1 MEPTI
6 FGIIVVV
13 TGAFLWRYSVTTML
27 CFVMVCT
34 LFGSTAALY
43 LTALGNSTILPA
55 NLALMF
61 LAAKVLLSPAGR
73 FPNLAEVGRQNA
85 LLVVYCCFG
94 AMTAFVL
101 PHIFSHGIYVAP
113 LRTVSERLYGVQ
125 PVRFSSQN
133 ITTSIYLMG
142 TLLAALMAGAAVRS
156 ERKWHLLLGTVVVM
170 TWAHFGFGIAD
181 LVLDKIGHKEWL
193 AIFRTATYSELDQES
208 LGGVHRIA
216 GIFAETSSYS
226 GYGLGLLALNLEF
239 WLRGLEAKKTGAA
252 AIAMASILMFTTSTT
267 AYVGLAAIALLL
279 VVRILFTPMQF
290 PLRKTIVLA
299 VAAVL
304 AGAAVLALIV
314 FDHKLAQFATDL
326 LLQSTVH
333 KVHSGSALQ
342 RTYWAQHAMDAFYA
356 SYGLGVG
363 VGSFRS
369 SGIIQAI
376 AGSTGVVGLLS
387 FFGYVAWV
395 LKPLSRRS
403 HSAHVAGL
411 EGVGAAFGW
420 AAVIGL
426 LPAVV
431 SGGSPD
437 PGLEFAVLCGTA
449 LALSGAGAAL
459 RLRATSELMSP
470 SMAASRGIGV

>member
-1 MEPTI
+1 MEPTV
-6 FGIIVVV
+6 FGIIVVAV
-13 TGAFLWRYSVTTML
+13 GAFLWRYSVTTML

-55 NLALMF
+55 NLALLF
-61 LAAKVLLSPAGR
+61 LAAKVMMSPAGHLS
-73 FPNLAEVGRQNA
+73 NLVAVGRQNGW
-85 LLVVYCCFG
+85 LVAYCCFG
-94 AMTAFVL
+94 AATAYIL
-101 PHIFSHGIYVAP
+101 PHIFSHGIYIAP

-125 PVRFSSQN
+125 PVKYSSQN

-156 ERKWHLLLGTVVVM
+156 ERKWHMLVTTVIVM

-193 AIFRTATYSELDQES
+193 AIFRTATYAELDQEAF
-208 LGGVHRIA
+208 GGVHRIA

-239 WLRGLEAKKTGAA
+239 WIRNLEPKKTGAA
-252 AIAMASILMFTTSTT
+252 AIAIAGVLMLTTSTT

-279 VVRILFTPMQF
+279 MARILFTPMQF
-290 PLRKTIVLA
+290 PARKMIVLA
-299 VAAVL
+299 VAGVL

-314 FDHKLAQFATDL
+314 FDKKSAQFATDL

-333 KVHSGSALQ
+333 KVHSGSGLQ
-342 RTYWAQHAMDAFYA
+342 RAYWAHRAIEAFYA

-376 AGSTGVVGLLS
+376 AGSTGVIGLIS
-387 FFGYVAWV
+387 FFGYVASV
-395 LKPLSRRS
+395 MKPFSRRS
-403 HSAHVAGL
+403 HSTRAVGL
-411 EGVGAAFGW
+411 DGLGAAFGW

-426 LPAVV
+426 LPAMF

-437 PGLEFAVLCGTA
+437 PGLEFAVLCGSA
-449 LALSGAGAAL
+449 LALSGASATL
-459 RLRATSELMSP
+459 RVRPVPELKNSA
-470 SMAASRGIGV
+470 MAIPRGTGV

>member
-1 MEPTI
+1 MEPTF
-6 FGIIVVV
+6 FGIIVIAA
-13 TGAFLWRYSVTTML
+13 GAFLWRYSVTTML

-55 NLALMF
+55 NLALLF

-73 FPNLAEVGRQNA
+73 FSNLAESVRQNG

-125 PVRFSSQN
+125 PVMFSSQN
-133 ITTSIYLMG
+133 ITTSVYLMG

-156 ERKWHLLLGTVVVM
+156 ERNWHLFLSTVIII
-170 TWAHFGFGIAD
+170 TWVHFGFGIAD

-193 AIFRTATYSELDQES
+193 AIFRTATYAELDQEAF
-208 LGGVHRIA
+208 GGVHRIA

-226 GYGLGLLALNLEF
+226 GYGLGLLALNIEF
-239 WLRGLEAKKTGAA
+239 WLRNLEPKKTGAA
-252 AIAMASILMFTTSTT
+252 AIAMVFVLMLTTSTT

-279 VVRILFTPMQF
+279 VIRILFTPMQL
-290 PLRKTIVLA
+290 PVRKTIALAVLGVLA
-299 VAAVL
+299 VV
-304 AGAAVLALIV
+304 AVLALIV
-314 FDHKLAQFATDL
+314 FDKKSAAFATEL
-326 LLQSTVH
+326 LLRSTVH
-333 KVHSGSALQ
+333 KVHSDSGLQ
-342 RTYWAQHAMDAFYA
+342 RAYWAQRAMDAFYA

-369 SGIIQAI
+369 SGLFQAI
-376 AGSTGVVGLLS
+376 AGSTGVIGLVS
-387 FFGYVAWV
+387 FFGYLAAV
-395 LKPLSRRS
+395 LKPFSRRS
-403 HSAHVAGL
+403 HITQAFGL
-411 EGVGAAFGW
+411 EGIGAAFGW
-420 AAVIGL
+420 AAAIGL
-426 LPAVV
+426 LPVLV

-459 RLRATSELMSP
+459 RLRPTPEFMRPA
-470 SMAASRGIGV
+470 MAASRSVGV